1 MTKRARLSFAGLT
14 LAIAA
19 AASLIFGP
27 AMETAV
33 AGSGAGKHNGHPVV
47 VELFTSQGC
56 YSCPPADKY
65 VGVLKQRENVIA
77 LAYHVDYWDYIGWK
91 DPFATPNNTQRQR
104 GYSKAM
110 GLWSIYTPQM
120 VIDGRLEGVGSR
132 TREISDKINRVST
145 MSLAD
150 RVSVPIALR
159 ASAGILSIKIEG
171 GAAPKGGDIWLVTY
185 DDEKSTAIP
194 RGENAGK
201 TLTEYNIVRG
211 VWRLGDWNGQAV
223 SSDYAVKDLGI
234 KADKAVILL
243 QEKGQGAIYGAAV
256 TALK

>member
-1 MTKRARLSFAGLT
+1 MTKRTRLSLVGIA

-19 AASLIFGP
+19 VVSLVQWQAMDTAS
-27 AMETAV
+27 
-33 AGSGAGKHNGHPVV
+33 AGSTNAQHNGHPVV

-65 VGVLKQRENVIA
+65 VGVLKKRENVIA

-91 DPFATPNNTQRQR
+91 DPFATPVNTQRQR

-120 VIDGRLEGVGSR
+120 VIDGRLEGAGSR
-132 TREISDKINRVST
+132 SGEISDKIGRVST

-150 RVSVPIALR
+150 RVSIPVALQANGPR
-159 ASAGILSIKIEG
+159 LRVEIEG
-171 GAAPKGGDIWLVTY
+171 GAAPEAGDIWLVTY
-185 DDEKSTAIP
+185 DEERTTAIP

-201 TLTEYNIVRG
+201 SLTEYNIVRG
-211 VWRLGDWNGQAV
+211 IWRLGDWNGQPVSVEYDTKDFESLADNAV
-223 SSDYAVKDLGI
+223 V
-234 KADKAVILL
+234 LL
-243 QEKGQGAIYGAAV
+243 QEKNQGAIYGAAV
-256 TALK
+256 VKLR